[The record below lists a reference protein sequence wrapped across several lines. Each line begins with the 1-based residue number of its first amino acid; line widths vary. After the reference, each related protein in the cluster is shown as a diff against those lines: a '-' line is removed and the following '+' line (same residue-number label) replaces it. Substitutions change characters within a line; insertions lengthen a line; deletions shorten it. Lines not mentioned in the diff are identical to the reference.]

1 MIPRVTVLAKARV
14 SLIRSVGRS
23 VGGHEEYKFNSVR
36 PAAAAADAAAAAGA
50 AMIGRGSSHDDA
62 LTLSADVKRPL
73 IIRATSVRHFWST
86 AAVELVSR

>member
-36 PAAAAADAAAAAGA
+36 PAAAAPP
-50 AMIGRGSSHDDA
+50 M
-62 LTLSADVKRPL
+62 LLL
-73 IIRATSVRHFWST
+73 L
-86 AAVELVSR
+86 LVLQ

>member
-23 VGGHEEYKFNSVR
+23 AAMKSTSLIR
-36 PAAAAADAAAAAGA
+36 PAAAAAAADAAAAAGA

-86 AAVELVSR
+86 AAAELVSR